1 MNVIPDTCIW
11 SESLRKRKGDP
22 AVIQALRN
30 LLLDERVEIIG
41 PVRQEILSGISATLL
56 FESVK
61 SKLCIFDDLPLR
73 TIHFE
78 MAADFSNQCR
88 RAGIQGSPADF
99 LICAAS
105 KLSQLSI
112 FTTDA
117 DFLRFEKILG
127 LNLYEIP

>member
-11 SESLRKRKGDP
+11 SESLRKRKGD
-22 AVIQALRN
+22 AAIIQALKN

-41 PVRQEILSGISATLL
+41 PVRQEILSGISARPL

-61 SKLCIFDDLPLR
+61 LKLRIFDDLPLR
-73 TIHFE
+73 AVHFE
-78 MAADFSNQCR
+78 MAAAFSNQCR
-88 RAGIQGSPADF
+88 RAGIQGSPVDF
-99 LICAAS
+99 LICAVS

-117 DFLRFEKILG
+117 DFLRFEKIID